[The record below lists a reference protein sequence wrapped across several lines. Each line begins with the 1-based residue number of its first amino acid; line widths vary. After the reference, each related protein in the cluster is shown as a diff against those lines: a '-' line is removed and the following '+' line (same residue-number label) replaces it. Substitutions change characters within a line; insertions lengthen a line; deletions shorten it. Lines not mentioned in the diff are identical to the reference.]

1 MPVDPNTGNRLPYEG
16 EPGYEE
22 AKKKFPELYA
32 AEEGGDE
39 EEMPGDEGP
48 ADAEE
53 QPEVPEDVDAERDLK
68 PLMDEADAIMD
79 AEDAEGAEAEESP
92 EEEPE
97 EVVADPEPEEDTAA
111 QEEADAAREEEAP
124 EAGDVGPLM
133 ETLGMSQERAEEMLM
148 AAKAIPQYAEMGSEE
163 LAELL
168 SSDFQVLME
177 LERAAADLSKPEMP
191 EDAMM
196 QPQAPMA

>member
-53 QPEVPEDVDAERDLK
+53 QPEIPEDVDAERDLK

-79 AEDAEGAEAEESP
+79 AEDAEAAEAEDSP

-97 EVVADPEPEEDTAA
+97 EAPE
-111 QEEADAAREEEAP
+111 EEEAP